1 MAFTSVT
8 KALKV
13 KQPVNVGRMSME
25 HVSCVHPSEMLGHN
39 KRNAR
44 SQLASLKGMRQ
55 WAAGIR
61 QVVET
66 VLAKLHHTFGL
77 DRERPHDLI
86 GFQVRLL
93 SKIALH
99 NFCALCNWIHKRP
112 AMAFDDLLLW

>member
-1 MAFTSVT
+1 
-8 KALKV
+8 
-13 KQPVNVGRMSME
+13 
-25 HVSCVHPSEMLGHN
+25 MLGHN